1 MHGCRGVCVQAVLTK
16 GFDDMLLVGNFAG
29 RPSMIH
35 NYMIPAT
42 YIHSHHTLQACYCSS
57 SSNNMQLYIHAY
69 MHTCIHAY
77 MHTSIHAYILTC
89 MHAYTHK
96 CIHAYNHTCIHA
108 WSHTCIH
115 APINSYKRISKT
127 KGQCR
132 HGGGSTRQRS
142 WIFLKVKY
150 VFPIKCIPIF

>member
-16 GFDDMLLVGNFAG
+16 GFDDMMLVGNFAG

-35 NYMIPAT
+35 NYMNPAA

-77 MHTSIHAYILTC
+77 MPTCIQAYMHTYLHACMHTPTNAYMHTIIHAYMHEPT
-89 MHAYTHK
+89 HAYMH
-96 CIHAYNHTCIHA
+96 
-108 WSHTCIH
+108 
-115 APINSYKRISKT
+115 P
-127 KGQCR
+127 
-132 HGGGSTRQRS
+132 
-142 WIFLKVKY
+142 
-150 VFPIKCIPIF
+150 

>member
-16 GFDDMLLVGNFAG
+16 GFDDTMLVGNFAG

-35 NYMIPAT
+35 NYMNPAA

-77 MHTSIHAYILTC
+77 MHTGIHAYILAC
-89 MHAYTHK
+89 MHA
-96 CIHAYNHTCIHA
+96 CIHPQMHTCTQSYMHTCMNPHMHTCIHKSIQA
-108 WSHTCIH
+108 
-115 APINSYKRISKT
+115 Y
-127 KGQCR
+127 
-132 HGGGSTRQRS
+132 
-142 WIFLKVKY
+142 
-150 VFPIKCIPIF
+150 IKD